1 MAELPLPS
9 AGADPRA
16 GYRLGLLL
24 LTGAAIAWSSAGL
37 FTRLIAAET
46 WSMLVWRGL
55 FAAAGL
61 LAVLLTL
68 EGRAGL
74 RGFQRL
80 GSAGWLFVGVSAA
93 GMACF
98 MFSLRLTTVAHVSV
112 IYATAPLVAAGLG
125 WLALRERPS
134 PRALAASLVALVG
147 VAVMVGPGVE
157 GSPVGDLL
165 AFGMTLA
172 MATIMVIARA
182 RPNLPITAAACL
194 SALAGAVLSLPFA
207 ETLAITLPDLALTAV
222 FGLINLAA
230 GLALF
235 TVGARLLPPV
245 ETALVGSLEVPLA
258 PLLVWAA
265 LGETPAPATLIGG
278 AVVFVAVTAHVLG
291 EARRRQDGLPRP
303 DG

>member
-1 MAELPLPS
+1 MADVRVAP
-9 AGADPRA
+9 AAADPRA
-16 GYRLGLLL
+16 SYRLGLLL

-61 LAVLLTL
+61 LAVLLAF

-74 RGFQRL
+74 PGFRRL
-80 GSAGWLFVGVSAA
+80 GAAGWLFVGVSAA

-182 RPNLPITAAACL
+182 RADLPITAAACL
-194 SALAGAVLSLPFA
+194 SALAGVLLSLPFA
-207 ETLAITLPDLALTAV
+207 ESLLIPLPDLALTAA

-258 PLLVWAA
+258 PLLVWIS
-265 LGETPAPATLIGG
+265 LGETPTLATLLGG
-278 AVVFVAVTAHVLG
+278 AVVFTAVTAHMLG
-291 EARRRQDGLPRP
+291 EARRRQRRRPCP